1 MQRNYLIC
9 GVLLILTLVV
19 YAKVICYEFVAYDDD
34 SYVYGNPHVYTG
46 LTADNIIWAF
56 TKSHVANWHS
66 LTWVSLMIDAQITRW
81 IGNDPTEHNHAH
93 VFHATNLLLHVAN
106 VLLVFAVLN
115 LMTHA
120 PWRCACVAA
129 IFAVH
134 PIHIESVAWVAE
146 RKDVLSI
153 LFWWLAVGAYVRY
166 TTHRSYAWYALVA
179 VFLVMGLLAKPM
191 LVTLPFALLL
201 LDVWP
206 LNRLK
211 LPGIHIQPDTT
222 HSTTTTW
229 TRAVIEKLPL
239 LLIAGAAIA
248 LTIHVQKHAGAT
260 TGISSESSIGMR
272 LANAATAYAK
282 YLGKLFWPFE
292 LAAFYPHLAYTGNRT
307 IAPLSLAFVVAILAL
322 ASTIITWLTWRLRRG
337 YLLIGWLRFVG
348 TMVPVIGIIQVGGQ
362 AMADRYAYVPFIG
375 LYVLLVW
382 VVAALLDR
390 VGAPRAVGAGIVIV
404 VLALLAW
411 RSSDQ
416 LLHWQSS
423 IDLFKH
429 TNKVTENNWRAHF
442 GLATTFYD
450 QGIRAK
456 DAHERTVLLEQ
467 SVDHARAA
475 VDIAPTHY
483 PALRHEGM
491 ALWQLGHYD
500 TAILRL
506 QQARATRPD
515 DQFTIEV
522 LVQMCFDL
530 NRYTDAIEAAG
541 SVDEAVRIIEA
552 TLPQDASPADVAAYK
567 RDLERLMSSGRFS
580 P

>member
-1 MQRNYLIC
+1 MDMDPGNSAWRSRLIC
-9 GVLLILTLVV
+9 GALILLTLIVYWRVV
-19 YAKVICYEFVAYDDD
+19 SFEFIHFDDAD
-34 SYVYGNPHVYTG
+34 YVCKNPHVYTG

-248 LTIHVQKHAGAT
+248 LTIHVQKHAGA
-260 TGISSESSIGMR
+260 
-272 LANAATAYAK
+272 
-282 YLGKLFWPFE
+282 
-292 LAAFYPHLAYTGNRT
+292 
-307 IAPLSLAFVVAILAL
+307 
-322 ASTIITWLTWRLRRG
+322 
-337 YLLIGWLRFVG
+337 
-348 TMVPVIGIIQVGGQ
+348 
-362 AMADRYAYVPFIG
+362 
-375 LYVLLVW
+375 
-382 VVAALLDR
+382 
-390 VGAPRAVGAGIVIV
+390 
-404 VLALLAW
+404 
-411 RSSDQ
+411 
-416 LLHWQSS
+416 
-423 IDLFKH
+423 
-429 TNKVTENNWRAHF
+429 
-442 GLATTFYD
+442 
-450 QGIRAK
+450 
-456 DAHERTVLLEQ
+456 
-467 SVDHARAA
+467 
-475 VDIAPTHY
+475 
-483 PALRHEGM
+483 
-491 ALWQLGHYD
+491 
-500 TAILRL
+500 
-506 QQARATRPD
+506 
-515 DQFTIEV
+515 
-522 LVQMCFDL
+522 
-530 NRYTDAIEAAG
+530 
-541 SVDEAVRIIEA
+541 
-552 TLPQDASPADVAAYK
+552 
-567 RDLERLMSSGRFS
+567 
-580 P
+580 